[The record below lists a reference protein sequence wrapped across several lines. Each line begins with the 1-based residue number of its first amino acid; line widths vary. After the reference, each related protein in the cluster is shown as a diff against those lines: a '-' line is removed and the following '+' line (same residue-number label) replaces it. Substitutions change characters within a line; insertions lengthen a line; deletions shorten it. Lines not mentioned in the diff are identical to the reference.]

1 MSPTHHIACVTLS
14 HEGRGSYHWLK
25 GRSWHDP
32 SFLISRIPGQPWL
45 ADPPTSQVKHIL
57 QVKSLLNLSC
67 NQDIVYQF
75 AAVLAYPLATSSEY
89 VFTLSFA

>member
-1 MSPTHHIACVTLS
+1 MIPLFSSLESRVNPGLPTAQ
-14 HEGRGSYHWLK
+14 R
-25 GRSWHDP
+25 
-32 SFLISRIPGQPWL
+32 
-45 ADPPTSQVKHIL
+45 
-57 QVKSLLNLSC
+57 VKSSTYYSKNLANLSC